1 MTCPPS
7 GDCVSGQC
15 VCTGYLQISSPS
27 APPSTYDAVTGVPVH
42 FAFSAPG
49 CPSTQRFVLNVR
61 QCCAPSALDCSG
73 DPLLQDGCWSAR
85 LTTFTGTAVDYTFPS
100 AYASSWYRF
109 SVEESSSARYA
120 SPFLRVHFTR

>member
-1 MTCPPS
+1 M
-7 GDCVSGQC
+7 DCS
-15 VCTGYLQISSPS
+15 GYLQISSPR

-49 CPSTQRFVLNVR
+49 CPSTQEFVLNVR

-73 DPLLQDGCWSAR
+73 DPHLQDGCWSAR